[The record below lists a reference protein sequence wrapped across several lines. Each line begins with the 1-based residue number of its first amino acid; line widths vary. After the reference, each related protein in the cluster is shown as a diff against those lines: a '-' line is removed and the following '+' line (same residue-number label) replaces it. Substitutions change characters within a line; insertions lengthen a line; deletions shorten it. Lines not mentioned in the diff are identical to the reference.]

1 MRIGLFGGTFDP
13 PHLAHLEVAQTARL
27 FAQLD
32 RVIWMTAG
40 DPPLRQHGP
49 FASALDR
56 LEMTRL
62 EISGNPVFEASGWEV
77 NRVGTSYS
85 VQTVRYLTELHPD
98 DELFL
103 ILGGDSLRS
112 FHKWREPYE
121 ILGLTKLLVFSRG
134 GHDYSDVEAVILKST
149 TMIDDTPEIDISSL
163 EIRKQIAAG
172 KSIRQLIPDSV
183 ADYIRDQGLYQ

>member
-13 PHLAHLEVAQTARL
+13 PHLAHLEVAESTRL

-49 FASALDR
+49 FASALHR

-62 EISGNPVFEASGWEV
+62 EIAGNPAFEVSGWEV
-77 NRVGTSYS
+77 GRVGRSYTI
-85 VQTVRYLTELHPD
+85 QTVRYLSDQHPD

-112 FHKWREPYE
+112 FHRWREPYE
-121 ILGLTKLLVFSRG
+121 ILGLAKLLVFSRG
-134 GHDYSDVEAVILKST
+134 GNDYGDVEAAILQST

-163 EIRKQIAAG
+163 EVRKRIAAG

-183 ADYIRDQGLYQ
+183 ADYIRDQGLYR